1 MGKAWIKKAAKGLGL
16 TVEQLRGMPGVDGY
30 ITERKV
36 GPNLGYMIS
45 DEGVAF
51 AHNRMNPVS
60 RPDPNLTIKAK
71 IVKRPRNRRI
81 LICRLEGDGMPLA
94 EGSEQSE
101 AIVRVRNNQ
110 NWSAGQVIDLDSV
123 DKEGLWRLTHRW
135 TQWEKRRKN

>member
-16 TVEQLRGMPGVDGY
+16 TVDQLKGMPGVDGY
-30 ITERKV
+30 ITERKG

-45 DEGVAF
+45 DEGIAF
-51 AHNRMNPVS
+51 AHNRLNPVS

-110 NWSAGQVIDLDSV
+110 NWSAGQVIELDSV

>member
-1 MGKAWIKKAAKGLGL
+1 MAKAWIKKAAKGLGL
-16 TVEQLRGMPGVDGY
+16 TVDELKGLPGVDGY

-45 DEGVAF
+45 DEGIAF
-51 AHNRMNPVS
+51 AKNRMNPVS
-60 RPDPNLTIKAK
+60 RPDPNLAIRAK
-71 IVKRPRNRRI
+71 IVKRPRNRRL

-110 NWSAGQVIDLDSV
+110 NWSAGQIIELDSV
-123 DKEGLWRLTHRW
+123 DSEGLWRLTHRW

>member
-1 MGKAWIKKAAKGLGL
+1 MGKKWIRSAAQTLGL
-16 TVEQLRGMPGVDGY
+16 TVEELRGMPGVGGY

-45 DEGVAF
+45 DEGIEF
-51 AHNRMNPVS
+51 AHRRMNPVS
-60 RPDPNLTIKAK
+60 RPDPNVTVKAR
-71 IVKRPRNRRI
+71 IVKRPRNRRL

-110 NWSAGQVIDLDSV
+110 NWSAGQVIELDKV
-123 DKEGLWRLTHRW
+123 DRDGVWSLNHKW
-135 TQWEKRRKN
+135 TQWEKRRKS

>member
-1 MGKAWIKKAAKGLGL
+1 MGKKWIRSAAQTLGL
-16 TVEQLRGMPGVDGY
+16 TVEELRGMPGVGGY

-45 DEGVAF
+45 DEGIEF
-51 AHNRMNPVS
+51 AHRRMNPVS
-60 RPDPNLTIKAK
+60 RPDPNVEVKAR
-71 IVKRPRNRRI
+71 IVKRPRNRRL

-110 NWSAGQVIDLDSV
+110 NWSAGQVIELGKV
-123 DKEGLWRLTHRW
+123 DRDGVWSLNHKW
-135 TQWEKRRKN
+135 TQWEKRRKS

>member
-1 MGKAWIKKAAKGLGL
+1 MGKKWIRSAAQTLGL
-16 TVEQLRGMPGVDGY
+16 TVEELRGMPGVGGY

-45 DEGVAF
+45 DEGIEF
-51 AHNRMNPVS
+51 AHRRMNPVS
-60 RPDPNLTIKAK
+60 RPDPNVEVKAR
-71 IVKRPRNRRI
+71 IVKRPRNRRL

-110 NWSAGQVIDLDSV
+110 NWSAGQVIELGKVGGDGVWSLNH
-123 DKEGLWRLTHRW
+123 KW
-135 TQWEKRRKN
+135 TQWEKRRKS

>member
-1 MGKAWIKKAAKGLGL
+1 MGKKWIRSAAQTLGL
-16 TVEQLRGMPGVDGY
+16 TVEELRGMPGVGGY

-45 DEGVAF
+45 DEGIEF
-51 AHNRMNPVS
+51 AYRRMNPVS
-60 RPDPNLTIKAK
+60 RPDPNVEVKAR
-71 IVKRPRNRRI
+71 IVKRPRNRRL

-110 NWSAGQVIDLDSV
+110 NWSAGQVIELGKV
-123 DKEGLWRLTHRW
+123 DRDGVWSLNHKW
-135 TQWEKRRKN
+135 TQWEKRRKS

>member
-45 DEGVAF
+45 DEGIEF

-60 RPDPNLTIKAK
+60 RPDPTVKAK
-71 IVKRPRNRRI
+71 IVKRPRNRRL
-81 LICRLEGDGMPLA
+81 LICRLEGDGMPLS

-110 NWSAGQVIDLDSV
+110 NWSAGQVIELDSV

-135 TQWEKRRKN
+135 AQWEKRRKN